1 MLKDAAAVSCDKIQ
15 CFVNSKLLLYCP
27 GKRLALILVDYI
39 SIIKSK
45 AFALFKLLVFIQTF
59 FPLNV
64 YKLELLVFI
73 KTFLPCNV
81 YKLELLVFIK
91 TFSPS
96 NVNKLELLV
105 FIKTFLPSNV
115 YKLELLVFIKHFYP
129 LPSTTLSRC
138 KILPQCNGVLL
149 CLFQDG
155 RLQVNDQLLEVNS
168 VSLIQHSN
176 TRAMDLLRNA
186 MQVRLN
192 YSTCSNKNNNNVFI

>member
-64 YKLELLVFI
+64 Y
-73 KTFLPCNV
+73 
-81 YKLELLVFIK
+81 
-91 TFSPS
+91 
-96 NVNKLELLV
+96 KLELLV